1 MTTATVS
8 QESKIE
14 NTVFVL
20 LKEIAPE
27 ANPRALDRDADVRYE
42 LDIDSFDFLEFLI
55 ALEKEL
61 DVSVPE
67 ADYGKLVSLNDIFTY
82 LQQRVH

>member
-14 NTVFVL
+14 NTVFML

-27 ANPRALDRDADVRYE
+27 ANPRSLDRDVDVRYE

-61 DVSVPE
+61 NVSVPE
-67 ADYGKLVSLNDIFTY
+67 SDYGKLVSLNDIFTY
-82 LQQRVH
+82 LQQRLQ